1 VPVNSGCYPY
11 LFHTDHQIAH
21 PRLREGGSVVQEFY
35 SGHTLILL
43 SPISR
48 YLIQYIYIY
57 IYKSLGNELKRKKEK
72 VEQEEQG

>member
-57 IYKSLGNELKRKKEK
+57 KSLGNELKRKKEK

>member
-48 YLIQYIYIY
+48 YLIQFLFY
-57 IYKSLGNELKRKKEK
+57 IYKEFDSEFASFE
-72 VEQEEQG
+72 VDMIFI